1 MPKLIEGALTAK
13 GLRFAVVV
21 SRFNHFITDRL
32 LEGCLDTLSRH
43 GADIENAVTVIKV
56 PGAFELPA
64 AVKRVA
70 TTEVDAVI
78 GLGAVIRGDT
88 PHFDYIA
95 SEVTKGIA
103 AVSLEASIPVV
114 YGVITAD
121 TLEQAVER
129 AGTKAGNKGGDAARS
144 AIEMANLYQQLA

>member
-1 MPKLIEGALTAK
+1 MPKLIEGALTAE

-32 LEGCLDTLSRH
+32 LEGCLDTLARH
-43 GADIENAVTVIKV
+43 GADIEKSVTVVKV

-64 AVKRVA
+64 AIKKAAA
-70 TTEVDAVI
+70 TDTDAVI

-95 SEVTKGIA
+95 AEVTKGIA
-103 AVSLEASIPVV
+103 AVSLDSTIPVV
-114 YGVITAD
+114 YGVITTD
-121 TLEQAVER
+121 TIEQAVER
-129 AGTKAGNKGGDAARS
+129 AGTKAGNKGGEAARS
-144 AIEMANLYQQLA
+144 AIEMANLYRQLA